1 MSIRFDQQHENAA
14 ANGNENGNG
23 NGNAGE
29 APEEAVEAEKTTGE
43 LVLPKALED
52 VLALKDQRA
61 AEFTVD
67 ADSLGGSGGV
77 TQDGDEA
84 DVGEDSEDDG
94 ENQVNGA
101 GGGKPG
107 KLLFASDLA
116 SSASDLQAAD
126 TKSEEPAD
134 IKNID
139 FFSEFRA
146 ACEETV

>member
-84 DVGEDSEDDG
+84 DVGEDSAG
-94 ENQVNGA
+94 AGSILSSAGQSGAENQCLSGQGTA
-101 GGGKPG
+101 GEE
-107 KLLFASDLA
+107 ATA
-116 SSASDLQAAD
+116 HRSSVRDW
-126 TKSEEPAD
+126 
-134 IKNID
+134 
-139 FFSEFRA
+139 
-146 ACEETV
+146 